1 MSSGRRY
8 RIKGR
13 GSGRGR
19 EGRNRVG
26 GLDICLGARKFLV
39 TPLAESSADGRF
51 LVTDVRTVYIRYATA
66 ESE

>member
-1 MSSGRRY
+1 
-8 RIKGR
+8 
-13 GSGRGR
+13 
-19 EGRNRVG
+19 
-26 GLDICLGARKFLV
+26 LDICLGAREFLA